1 MRPIADDIVVRSSSV
16 TEGGVREGVTAG
28 GLRRGM
34 RVGVVSGEAVP
45 IDDLSGEPVP
55 IDDLSGEPVPI
66 DDSLE
71 DASSVW
77 VYASQDTALLRGG
90 APQISSG
97 EDGEGGSSV
106 IGSESTAA
114 MAATRRSV

>member
-1 MRPIADDIVVRSSSV
+1 
-16 TEGGVREGVTAG
+16 
-28 GLRRGM
+28 M
-34 RVGVVSGEAVP
+34 RVGVV
-45 IDDLSGEPVP
+45 SGEPVP

-77 VYASQDTALLRGG
+77 VYASQDTALLRRRGT
-90 APQISSG
+90 PQISSG